1 MTITAQADPSTAM
14 ELLFGQAED
23 ATEALA
29 REISSVADKNL
40 GRVLEI
46 FPEATRAAAVREATN
61 AAAKLLDVDLIGVLV
76 DGWREY
82 RDITSA
88 ARHTLAVPG
97 STELVSLAKHQ
108 VAMAQQP
115 YVDVLIDNKHVA
127 TIQLGLSLVF
137 DVNTLEAG
145 IKVGRLVAIHAGYC
159 DITAT
164 LAIQGRNVITKSVRI
179 QLPGVI
185 PVTPGVRLLPSSEY
199 PVGEEHRPLSPSVSC
214 WESARPASPPGH

>member
-1 MTITAQADPSTAM
+1 
-14 ELLFGQAED
+14 
-23 ATEALA
+23 
-29 REISSVADKNL
+29 
-40 GRVLEI
+40 
-46 FPEATRAAAVREATN
+46 
-61 AAAKLLDVDLIGVLV
+61 
-76 DGWREY
+76 
-82 RDITSA
+82 
-88 ARHTLAVPG
+88 
-97 STELVSLAKHQ
+97 
-108 VAMAQQP
+108 MAQQP

-145 IKVGRLVAIHAGYC
+145 IKVGRLVAIHAGHC
-159 DITAT
+159 DITAA